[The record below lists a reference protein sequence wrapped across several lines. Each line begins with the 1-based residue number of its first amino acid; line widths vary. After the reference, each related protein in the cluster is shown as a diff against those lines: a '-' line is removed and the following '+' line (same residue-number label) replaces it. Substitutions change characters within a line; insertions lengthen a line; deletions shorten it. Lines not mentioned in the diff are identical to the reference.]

1 MAIEKIKEVYL
12 FSLKKDFQSFFDFL
26 KREEKIHIDSVK
38 EINGL
43 SVFKDVN
50 VSKFDK
56 EIAELETIINELE
69 KFGEKKSLIK
79 SFIPERIELE
89 EEEFKKIIREF
100 DHKSIYNRVMNYIK
114 EEERILDRIKNIKK
128 LLTSL
133 LPYSS
138 FELELENLDK
148 LKTIKLVLGSLKKK
162 YLQTLKRMEEKLIVK
177 IVNSHKNRV
186 FLFLGYKRDDR
197 EVEEFLKKIEF
208 SPLNVSGLN
217 GKVRDVIENIGKVL
231 ENLLKDR
238 EKIIEK
244 KREEAKNLKNI
255 IILREYYLDK
265 RREEEVKQKLIESKF
280 FVFIRGWIKERDIR
294 DFGEKVEERFKDV
307 IVEFHEPKNLEEVPV
322 ALRNPK
328 FIKPFELLTGMYGFP
343 KYHDFDPTP
352 YFTPLFILF
361 FSMCFGDVI
370 YGSLLLLGSYLLIK
384 IFKIHEKDRGFFH
397 FFMILGFFSII
408 VGVLTNSW
416 AGDLFS
422 FPQLAVIDVI
432 GDKNGLIKML
442 ILSLAVGFVSQLF
455 GIFLKAL
462 NNIRHGK
469 VLDAIFDQFSWI
481 LALLGIAFMLLASSL
496 KSPALSISGKFMA
509 LTGIVIIVLT
519 GGRESKSIFGKI
531 VGGIISL
538 YGIVSSYGF
547 SAALADILSYSR
559 LLALGFSTTVLGII
573 MNTMA
578 RMFGKGVMLFIL
590 SPLILLAGH
599 GLNFFMG
606 ILGAFVHPT
615 RLIFLEFFG
624 RFYDDGGRRFKP
636 FKFSSE
642 KIILKKAD

>member
-12 FSLKKDFQSFFDFL
+12 FSLKRDFPFFFDFL
-26 KREEKIHIDSVK
+26 KKEGKLHIDSVRD
-38 EINGL
+38 INGL
-43 SVFKDVN
+43 SVFRDVN

-56 EIAELETIINELE
+56 EISELETIINELE

-79 SFIPERIELE
+79 SFIPERIELK
-89 EEEFKKIIREF
+89 EEEFNKIVKEF
-100 DHKSIYNRVMNYIK
+100 DYKSVYNRVLDYIK

-138 FELELENLDK
+138 FELELEKLDK
-148 LKTIKLVLGSLKKK
+148 LKTIKLVLGSLEKK
-162 YLQTLKRMEEKLIVK
+162 YLLTLDRMKEKLIVK
-177 IVNSHKNRV
+177 IVSSHRNKV

-197 EVEEFLKKIEF
+197 EVEEFLRKIEF
-208 SPLNVSGLN
+208 SPLDVSGLT
-217 GKVRDVIENIGKVL
+217 GKIKDVIENINKDL
-231 ENLLKDR
+231 EKLVKDR
-238 EKIIEK
+238 ERIIEK
-244 KREEAKNLKNI
+244 KRKEAKNLKNI

-265 RREEEVKQKLIESKF
+265 RREEEIKQRLIESKF

-294 DFGEKVEERFKDV
+294 DFRDRVEERFKDV

-361 FSMCFGDVI
+361 FSLCFGDVI
-370 YGSLLLLGSYLLIK
+370 YGSLLLLGSYLFIK
-384 IFKIHEKDRGFFH
+384 LFKIHEKDRGFFY

-416 AGDLFS
+416 AGDLLS
-422 FPQLAVIDVI
+422 FPQLAVIDII
-432 GDKNGLIKML
+432 GDENGLLKML
-442 ILSLAVGFVSQLF
+442 VFALAVGFISQLF
-455 GIFLKAL
+455 GIFLRGL
-462 NNIRHGK
+462 NNIKHGK

-481 LALLGIAFMLLASSL
+481 LALSGIGVYIIGSTF
-496 KSPALSISGKFMA
+496 KSPALLGVGKFMIIG
-509 LTGIVIIVLT
+509 GILIILLT
-519 GGRESKSIFGKI
+519 GGRESKSIFGKVI
-531 VGGIISL
+531 GGVVSL

-578 RMFGKGVMLFIL
+578 RMFGKGIMLFIL
-590 SPLILLAGH
+590 APLILLAGH

-624 RFYDDGGRRFKP
+624 RFYENGGKRFKP

-642 KIILKKAD
+642 KIILKKID

>member
-12 FSLKKDFQSFFDFL
+12 FSLKRDFPFFFDFL
-26 KREEKIHIDSVK
+26 KKEGKLHIDSVRD
-38 EINGL
+38 INGL
-43 SVFKDVN
+43 SVFRDVN

-56 EIAELETIINELE
+56 EISELETIINELE

-79 SFIPERIELE
+79 SFIPERIELK
-89 EEEFKKIIREF
+89 EEEFNKIVKEF
-100 DHKSIYNRVMNYIK
+100 DYKSVYNRVLDYIK

-148 LKTIKLVLGSLKKK
+148 LKTIKLVLGSLEKK
-162 YLQTLKRMEEKLIVK
+162 YLLTLDRMKEKLIVK
-177 IVNSHKNRV
+177 IVSSHRNKV

-197 EVEEFLKKIEF
+197 EVEEFLRKIEF
-208 SPLNVSGLN
+208 SPLDVSGLT
-217 GKVRDVIENIGKVL
+217 GKIKDVIENINKDL
-231 ENLLKDR
+231 EKLVKDR
-238 EKIIEK
+238 ERIIEK
-244 KREEAKNLKNI
+244 KRKEAKNLKNI

-265 RREEEVKQKLIESKF
+265 RREEEIKQRLIESKF

-294 DFGEKVEERFKDV
+294 DFRDRVEERFKDV

-361 FSMCFGDVI
+361 FSLCFGDVI
-370 YGSLLLLGSYLLIK
+370 YGSLLLLGSYLFIK
-384 IFKIHEKDRGFFH
+384 LFKIHEKDRGFFY

-416 AGDLFS
+416 AGDLLS
-422 FPQLAVIDVI
+422 FPQLAVIDII
-432 GDKNGLIKML
+432 GDENGLLKML
-442 ILSLAVGFVSQLF
+442 IFALAVGFISQLF
-455 GIFLKAL
+455 GIFLKGL

-469 VLDAIFDQFSWI
+469 LLDAIFDQFSWI
-481 LALLGIAFMLLASSL
+481 SALSGIGVYILGSTF
-496 KSPALSISGKFMA
+496 KSPALLNVGKFMII
-509 LTGIVIIVLT
+509 GGVIIIVLT
-519 GGRESKSIFGKI
+519 GGRESKSIFGKVI
-531 VGGIISL
+531 GGVVSL

-578 RMFGKGVMLFIL
+578 RMFGKGIMLFIL
-590 SPLILLAGH
+590 APLILLAGH

-624 RFYDDGGRRFKP
+624 RFYENGGKRFKP

-642 KIILKKAD
+642 KIILKKID

>member
-12 FSLKKDFQSFFDFL
+12 FSLKKDFPSFFDFL

-56 EIAELETIINELE
+56 EISELETIINELE
-69 KFGEKKSLIK
+69 KFGERKSLIK

-89 EEEFKKIIREF
+89 EEEFKKIVREF

-133 LPYSS
+133 LPYST

-208 SPLNVSGLN
+208 SPLNVSGLT
-217 GKVRDVIENIGKVL
+217 GKVRDVIENIGKDL

-469 VLDAIFDQFSWI
+469 
-481 LALLGIAFMLLASSL
+481 
-496 KSPALSISGKFMA
+496 
-509 LTGIVIIVLT
+509 
-519 GGRESKSIFGKI
+519 
-531 VGGIISL
+531 
-538 YGIVSSYGF
+538 
-547 SAALADILSYSR
+547 
-559 LLALGFSTTVLGII
+559 
-573 MNTMA
+573 
-578 RMFGKGVMLFIL
+578 
-590 SPLILLAGH
+590 
-599 GLNFFMG
+599 
-606 ILGAFVHPT
+606 
-615 RLIFLEFFG
+615 
-624 RFYDDGGRRFKP
+624 
-636 FKFSSE
+636 
-642 KIILKKAD
+642 